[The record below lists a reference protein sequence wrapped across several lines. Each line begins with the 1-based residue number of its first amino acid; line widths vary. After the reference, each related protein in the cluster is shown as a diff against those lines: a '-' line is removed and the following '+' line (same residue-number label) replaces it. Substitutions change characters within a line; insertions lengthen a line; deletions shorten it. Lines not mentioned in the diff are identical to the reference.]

1 MGEENV
7 GSWHVYANPFELEIY
22 PVLAMEGYIFHSRRL
37 LNQTLHYSR
46 EKSVQVVFTSS
57 LIP

>member
-1 MGEENV
+1 M